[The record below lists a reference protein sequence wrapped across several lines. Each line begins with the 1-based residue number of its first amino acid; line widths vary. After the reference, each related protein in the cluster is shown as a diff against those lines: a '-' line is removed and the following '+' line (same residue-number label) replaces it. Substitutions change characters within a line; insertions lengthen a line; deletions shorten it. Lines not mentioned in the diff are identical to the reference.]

1 MESCLYL
8 CMIFPIPAHGNTR
21 VYGKFPSA
29 NEKSLYV
36 YGTFKS
42 MEEKPY
48 FLQKDDPIMS
58 FSSFILIQLL
68 YLRSTVAV
76 NCY

>member
-1 MESCLYL
+1 MENFPYL
-8 CMIFPIPAHGNTR
+8 CMIFPIPAYGNTR

-48 FLQKDDPIMS
+48 FRMEYLLLL
-58 FSSFILIQLL
+58 FTVNFQLDL
-68 YLRSTVAV
+68 
-76 NCY
+76 